1 MIITKKGD
9 LSNVSETQETDK
21 GMRVLAVVGGF
32 VAIIEAV
39 MMFMGEGLMP
49 YDFGIIGG
57 VFSMIFAIIAIA
69 LGIKP
74 IHYTPFIIALIGI
87 LLIVFASLIGGV
99 IVLLATFIGFI
110 S

>member
-1 MIITKKGD
+1 M
-9 LSNVSETQETDK
+9 SEAEAADK
-21 GMRVLAVVGGF
+21 GMRVLAVFGGL

-39 MMFMGEGLMP
+39 LQFMGAGLMP
-49 YDFGIIGG
+49 YGFGLLGA
-57 VFSMIFAIIAIA
+57 VFSVICAIIAIA

-74 IHYTPFIIALIGI
+74 ISYTPFIIAILGV
-87 LLIVFASLIGGV
+87 LLIVFASLIGGI

>member
-1 MIITKKGD
+1 MSK
-9 LSNVSETQETDK
+9 TQEADK

-39 MMFMGEGLMP
+39 MQLMGAGIMP
-49 YDFGIIGG
+49 YGFGIIGG
-57 VFSMIFAIIAIA
+57 VFSLVFAILAIA

-74 IHYTPFIIALIGI
+74 LNYTPFIIALAGI

-99 IVLLATFIGFI
+99 IVLLATFIGFL

>member
-1 MIITKKGD
+1 
-9 LSNVSETQETDK
+9 LSETEAADK

-39 MMFMGEGLMP
+39 LQFMNQGLMP
-49 YDFGIIGG
+49 YGFGIMGAI
-57 VFSMIFAIIAIA
+57 FSVIFAIIAIA

-74 IHYTPFIIALIGI
+74 ISYTPFILAIVGI
-87 LLIVFASLIGGV
+87 LLIVFASLIGGI

>member
-1 MIITKKGD
+1 M
-9 LSNVSETQETDK
+9 SETQEADK
-21 GMRVLAVVGGF
+21 GMRVMAVVGGF

-39 MMFMGEGLMP
+39 MQFMDAGIMP
-49 YDFGIIGG
+49 YGFGIIGA
-57 VFSMIFAIIAIA
+57 VFSLIFAIVAIA

-74 IHYTPFIIALIGI
+74 LNYTPFILALVGI

-99 IVLLATFIGFI
+99 FILLATFIGFL

>member
-1 MIITKKGD
+1 M
-9 LSNVSETQETDK
+9 SETQEADK

-32 VAIIEAV
+32 VAFIEAI

-49 YDFGIIGG
+49 YGFGIIGA
-57 VFSMIFAIIAIA
+57 VFSIIFAIIAIA

-74 IHYTPFIIALIGI
+74 IHYTPFIIALAGI